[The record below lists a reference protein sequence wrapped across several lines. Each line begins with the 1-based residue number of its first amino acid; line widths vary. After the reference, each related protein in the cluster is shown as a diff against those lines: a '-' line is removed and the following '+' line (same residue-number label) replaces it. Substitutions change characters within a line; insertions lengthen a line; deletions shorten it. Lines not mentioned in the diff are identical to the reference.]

1 MQVCIMS
8 VDVNLLFELTV
19 LLEMIKK
26 KGWCFLLEKHSQ
38 LKRLMLSACFVLKV
52 HCICSQ
58 LPFG

>member
-1 MQVCIMS
+1 MS